1 MNSIL
6 EDIRGIIDECMAFYL
21 PNVKKSDLED
31 DGAVFYMNG
40 QNGTEFDWFV
50 NDRLP
55 YFMLFYNDKENLGA
69 VKLALFNSGEVQ
81 IYLYGENG
89 KKLVKTEKRQLDTDR
104 AELLRLAAV
113 LTCEA
118 DDKRIWD
125 KNIDDICSDT
135 EITGN
140 ELREFGEREK
150 SHFAMKNR
158 MNICRLLAVVS
169 KRIAED
175 GWKVGYMERNKSR
188 DSEKDSGWFFACGNE
203 DNEYLSN
210 AENLMLLPVGAV
222 WQRFDRDIFKYIDMP
237 VGTRL
242 IRVSPNEFEEDK
254 NDREIYT
261 MKRE

>member
-1 MNSIL
+1 
-6 EDIRGIIDECMAFYL
+6 
-21 PNVKKSDLED
+21 
-31 DGAVFYMNG
+31 
-40 QNGTEFDWFV
+40 
-50 NDRLP
+50 
-55 YFMLFYNDKENLGA
+55 
-69 VKLALFNSGEVQ
+69 
-81 IYLYGENG
+81 
-89 KKLVKTEKRQLDTDR
+89 
-104 AELLRLAAV
+104 
-113 LTCEA
+113 
-118 DDKRIWD
+118 
-125 KNIDDICSDT
+125 
-135 EITGN
+135 
-140 ELREFGEREK
+140 
-150 SHFAMKNR
+150 MKNR